1 MEEKVS
7 IQEENNKKYFDDN
20 IFLLINKYKETN
32 YESVLRKNNY
42 CDININNK
50 WTVGKI
56 KNLKDDTATIINL
69 DNEDNDIKVYLF
81 QADKISYLRKYSKPN
96 DRRTYSKRDDLQDLD
111 TIKSYIETLIK
122 FNFADIDP
130 KKIKENYKLYYIV
143 FSFLT

>member
-111 TIKSYIETLIK
+111 TI
-122 FNFADIDP
+122 
-130 KKIKENYKLYYIV
+130 
-143 FSFLT
+143 